1 MHIHLIAI
9 CGTGMGSL
17 AGILKAAGHHVTGS
31 DANVYPPMSTYLAGQ
46 GIPIFSDYEPVHLEP
61 RPDLVVVGNAIRRDN
76 PEARAAIDGGIEYTS
91 FPGALRRF
99 FLEDRTTVAVTGTHG
114 KTTTTAMVAWI
125 FTHAGLDPSFLV
137 GGVARNLGSPVRLGA
152 GRHFIVEGD
161 EYDTAFFDKVPKFVR
176 YRPDHA
182 ILANIEFDH
191 ADIYPDL
198 DAVKRA
204 FAMLVDG
211 MPKDGTLVVG
221 IDCPNVRERIASASC
236 RVATY
241 AIDREADYRASNI
254 REESGR
260 VAFDII
266 APDGRAIDLEI
277 SMPGR
282 HNALNALAAFAMSR
296 VLGLDDAAIRAGLAS
311 FEGVKRRQEIRGE
324 EAGVVVIDDFAHHP
338 TAVRVTLEA
347 LRGRF
352 AGRRIIVLFEPR
364 TNTSRRAYFQEL
376 YSSAFDA
383 ASAVVIAPVFGAE
396 ALAPSERFDAHR
408 LAADLRGRGIDACD
422 MATYDE
428 TLDGAMDRLRPG
440 DVAVL
445 MSNGGFGG
453 MHERLLDALRDRDAN
468 P

>member
-1 MHIHLIAI
+1 
-9 CGTGMGSL
+9 
-17 AGILKAAGHHVTGS
+17 
-31 DANVYPPMSTYLAGQ
+31 
-46 GIPIFSDYEPVHLEP
+46 
-61 RPDLVVVGNAIRRDN
+61 
-76 PEARAAIDGGIEYTS
+76 
-91 FPGALRRF
+91 
-99 FLEDRTTVAVTGTHG
+99 
-114 KTTTTAMVAWI
+114 WI
-125 FTHAGLDPSFLV
+125 FTHARLDPSFLV

-211 MPKDGTLVVG
+211 MPEVGTLVAGV
-221 IDCPNVRERIASASC
+221 DCPNVREQIERARS
-236 RVATY
+236 RVVTF
-241 AIDREADYRASNI
+241 AIDREADYRAHAV
-254 REESGR
+254 RESGGR
-260 VAFDII
+260 TMFDIST
-266 APDGRAIDLEI
+266 PDGAVNGVEMSL
-277 SMPGR
+277 PGR
-282 HNALNALAAFAMSR
+282 HNVLNALAAFAMSR
-296 VLGLDDAAIRAGLAS
+296 TLGLDAGAVCAGLAS

-324 EAGVVVIDDFAHHP
+324 EDGVVVIDDFAHHP

-347 LRGRF
+347 LLSRWDE
-352 AGRRIIVLFEPR
+352 RRLVVIFEPR

-376 YSSAFDA
+376 YASAFDA

-396 ALAPSERFDAHR
+396 SLPESERFDAHR
-408 LAADLRGRGIDACD
+408 LARDLRDRGIDATAT
-422 MATYDE
+422 ATYDA
-428 TLDGAMDRLRPG
+428 TLSESLDRLRPG

-453 MHERLLDALRDRDAN
+453 MHERLLDALRERSARS
-468 P
+468 

>member
-1 MHIHLIAI
+1 MI
-9 CGTGMGSL
+9 
-17 AGILKAAGHHVTGS
+17 
-31 DANVYPPMSTYLAGQ
+31 
-46 GIPIFSDYEPVHLEP
+46 
-61 RPDLVVVGNAIRRDN
+61 GNAIRREN
-76 PEARAAIDGGIEYTS
+76 AEARAAIDRGIEYTS

-99 FLEDRTTVAVTGTHG
+99 FLDDRTTIAITGTHG
-114 KTTTTAMVAWI
+114 KTTTTAILAWI
-125 FTHAGLDPSFLV
+125 ITHAGLDPSFLV

-176 YRPDHA
+176 YRPEHA

-211 MPKDGTLVVG
+211 MPREGTLVAG
-221 IDCPNVRERIASASC
+221 IDCPNVCERIAGAAC
-236 RVATY
+236 HVVTY
-241 AIDREADYRASNI
+241 AVDREADYRAGNI
-254 REESGR
+254 REEPAR
-260 VAFDII
+260 VVFDIETP
-266 APDGRAIDLEI
+266 AGQVADLEI

-296 VLGLDDAAIRAGLAS
+296 VLGLGDDAIRAGLAS

-347 LRGRF
+347 LRSRWS
-352 AGRRIIVLFEPR
+352 RRRLIVLFEPR
-364 TNTSRRAYFQEL
+364 TNTSRRAYFQDL
-376 YSSAFDA
+376 YASAFDA
-383 ASAVVIAPVFGAE
+383 ASAVVVAPVFGAE
-396 ALAPSERFDAHR
+396 SLGESERFDADR
-408 LAADLRGRGIDACD
+408 LAADLRARGIDACPT
-422 MATYDE
+422 ASYDE
-428 TLDGAMDRLRPG
+428 TLHEAMNRLRSG

-453 MHERLLDALRDRDAN
+453 MHERLLDALRGRGTT